1 MKVLED
7 LCDVLEDELKEIVRA
22 GDMSPQV
29 LDNTYKAVDILK
41 DIETIKAMKEADFG
55 GNSYRGGSYMPYYD
69 DDYSMARGGRGGGN
83 NRYDGRGSYEGRSNR
98 GGYSRDDEKEHLM
111 KEMENMKRQLE
122 QMQR

>member
-7 LCDVLEDELKEIVRA
+7 LCDVLEDELKEIVRT

-41 DIETIKAMKEADFG
+41 DIETIKAMKEASYG
-55 GNSYRGGSYMPYYD
+55 GNSYMGGSYMPYYD
-69 DDYSMARGGRGGGN
+69 DDYSMARGRGN
-83 NRYDGRGSYEGRSNR
+83 NVMRDTRGR
-98 GGYSRDDEKEHLM
+98 YSRDDEKEHLM

>member
-7 LCDVLEDELKEIVRA
+7 LCDVLEDELKEIVRT

-41 DIETIKAMKEADFG
+41 DIETIKAMKEASYG
-55 GNSYRGGSYMPYYD
+55 GNSYMGGSYMPYYD
-69 DDYSMARGGRGGGN
+69 DDYSMARGRGGN
-83 NRYDGRGSYEGRSNR
+83 SRYDGGRSNR